1 MKILLIHKFH
11 YMLGGTETFHY
22 NLAEA
27 LTAAGHEVI
36 FFSMYDER
44 NIPCAQDKYFV
55 SNVDYNDPNL
65 STCAPIKV
73 LSFIWISPVFH
84 LYPPPLFSSLSQLLR
99 TIWFISC
106 VQKYTSVA
114 IATLF
119 PIKTF
124 SGSLGRILGCQK
136 HFSPK
141 DPNTFIF
148 FKNAALW
155 KPLCIK
161 KHPNFEN
168 IFFII
173 FNCSFFEK
181 LIWNIF

>member
-1 MKILLIHKFH
+1 MRANKSIIF
-11 YMLGGTETFHY
+11 YM
-22 NLAEA
+22 
-27 LTAAGHEVI
+27 
-36 FFSMYDER
+36 
-44 NIPCAQDKYFV
+44 NIPCF
-55 SNVDYNDPNL
+55 P
-65 STCAPIKV
+65 
-73 LSFIWISPVFH
+73 FI
-84 LYPPPLFSSLSQLLR
+84 PPPTLFKPF
-99 TIWFISC
+99 TVVEDNMVYIMC
-106 VQKYTSVA
+106 AKYTSVA

-141 DPNTFIF
+141 EPNTFIF

-155 KPLCIK
+155 NPLCIK

>member
-65 STCAPIKV
+65 STFKKIKMGMDNRLCEGYGTIV
-73 LSFIWISPVFH
+73 SVISFD
-84 LYPPPLFSSLSQLLR
+84 
-99 TIWFISC
+99 C
-106 VQKYTSVA
+106 
-114 IATLF
+114 
-119 PIKTF
+119 
-124 SGSLGRILGCQK
+124 
-136 HFSPK
+136 
-141 DPNTFIF
+141 N
-148 FKNAALW
+148 KNYR
-155 KPLCIK
+155 
-161 KHPNFEN
+161 
-168 IFFII
+168 FII
-173 FNCSFFEK
+173 LRSNYTGIMCDSAT
-181 LIWNIF
+181 ICCR

>member
-1 MKILLIHKFH
+1 MRANKSIIF
-11 YMLGGTETFHY
+11 YM
-22 NLAEA
+22 
-27 LTAAGHEVI
+27 
-36 FFSMYDER
+36 
-44 NIPCAQDKYFV
+44 NISCFPFV
-55 SNVDYNDPNL
+55 
-65 STCAPIKV
+65 
-73 LSFIWISPVFH
+73 
-84 LYPPPLFSSLSQLLR
+84 PPTLFKPF
-99 TIWFISC
+99 TVVEDNMVYISC

-141 DPNTFIF
+141 DPNAFIF

-168 IFFII
+168 IFFMI

-181 LIWNIF
+181 LIWHIF

>member
-65 STCAPIKV
+65 STFKKIKMGIK
-73 LSFIWISPVFH
+73 LIYSFES
-84 LYPPPLFSSLSQLLR
+84 
-99 TIWFISC
+99 
-106 VQKYTSVA
+106 
-114 IATLF
+114 
-119 PIKTF
+119 
-124 SGSLGRILGCQK
+124 K
-136 HFSPK
+136 H
-141 DPNTFIF
+141 
-148 FKNAALW
+148 
-155 KPLCIK
+155 
-161 KHPNFEN
+161 N
-168 IFFII
+168 I
-173 FNCSFFEK
+173 EK
-181 LIWNIF
+181 LIRDEKPDIAHIGLLHRQITFSVVDVLKKYNIPVVMHLHELTAVCPCYTMLRQDGTICSDCCIYDFDRSFCAF